1 MHTGLYLLNSLAIS
15 PEEQELLVGC
25 RALVV
30 GCGGLGGFVLEYLGR
45 LGVGNLRAV
54 DPDTFSEGNLN
65 RQLLSSSLNLGRPKA
80 LAAAQRMQ
88 AVNPLALVEGVQAYL
103 TEENAAQLLE
113 GCQVALDCLD
123 SIPARRTLQHAC
135 ARAGVPLV
143 HGAIGGWLGQV
154 CVILPG
160 ERLLDQIY
168 PDASAEHGEEYE
180 QGALAFTAGMTAAAQ
195 AAEAVKLLLG
205 KPSLRGELLVL
216 DLLNGSFERLR
227 LAKG

>member
-1 MHTGLYLLNSLAIS
+1 MQTGRYLRNALAIS

-65 RQLLSSSLNLGRPKA
+65 RQLLSSSMNLGRPKA

-88 AVNPLALVEGVQAYL
+88 AVNPLARVEGVQAFL
-103 TEENAAQLLE
+103 TEENAAELLE

-143 HGAIGGWLGQV
+143 HAAIGGWLGQV

-195 AAEAVKLLLG
+195 AAEAVKLLLD
-205 KPSLRGELLVL
+205 KPGLRGELLVL

-227 LAKG
+227 LVKG

>member
-1 MHTGLYLLNSLAIS
+1 MQPGRYLRNMLAIS
-15 PEEQELLVGC
+15 PGEQERLAGC
-25 RALVV
+25 RALVA

-54 DPDTFSEGNLN
+54 DPDSFSEGNLN
-65 RQLLSSSLNLGRPKA
+65 RQLLSSSMNLGRPKA
-80 LAAAQRMQ
+80 LAAVQRMQ
-88 AVNPLALVEGVQAYL
+88 AVNPLARVEGVQALL

-123 SIPARRTLQHAC
+123 SIPARRTLQKAC

-154 CVILPG
+154 CVVLPG
-160 ERLLDQIY
+160 ENLLDQVY
-168 PDASAEHGEEYE
+168 PDADAEHGEEYE
-180 QGALAFTAGMTAAAQ
+180 QGALAFTAGMTAAVQ

-205 KPSLRGELLVL
+205 KPGLRGELLVL

>member
-1 MHTGLYLLNSLAIS
+1 MQPGRYLRNALAIS
-15 PEEQELLVGC
+15 PKEQERLSDC

-65 RQLLSSSLNLGRPKA
+65 RQLLSSSMNLGRPKA

-88 AVNPLALVEGVQAYL
+88 AVNPLARVEGVQAFL
-103 TEENAAQLLE
+103 TEENAAELLE

-143 HGAIGGWLGQV
+143 HAAIGGWLGQV

-168 PDASAEHGEEYE
+168 PDASAEHGEDYE

-195 AAEAVKLLLG
+195 AAEAVKLLLD
-205 KPSLRGELLVL
+205 KPGLRGELLVL

-227 LAKG
+227 LVKG

>member
-1 MHTGLYLLNSLAIS
+1 MQPGRYLRNALAIS
-15 PEEQELLVGC
+15 PKEQERLSDC

-65 RQLLSSSLNLGRPKA
+65 RQLLSSSMNLGRPKA

-88 AVNPLALVEGVQAYL
+88 AVNPLARVEGVQAFL
-103 TEENAAQLLE
+103 TEENAAELLE

-143 HGAIGGWLGQV
+143 HAAIGGWLGQV

-195 AAEAVKLLLG
+195 AAEAVKLLLD
-205 KPSLRGELLVL
+205 KPGLRGELLVL

-227 LAKG
+227 LVKG

>member
-1 MHTGLYLLNSLAIS
+1 MQTGRYLRNALAIS
-15 PEEQELLVGC
+15 PEDQELLAGC

>member
-1 MHTGLYLLNSLAIS
+1 MQTGRYLRNALAIS
-15 PEEQELLVGC
+15 PEEQELLAGC

-205 KPSLRGELLVL
+205 KPGLRGELLVL
-216 DLLNGSFERLR
+216 DLLNCSFEQLR

>member
-1 MHTGLYLLNSLAIS
+1 
-15 PEEQELLVGC
+15 
-25 RALVV
+25 
-30 GCGGLGGFVLEYLGR
+30 
-45 LGVGNLRAV
+45 
-54 DPDTFSEGNLN
+54 
-65 RQLLSSSLNLGRPKA
+65 
-80 LAAAQRMQ
+80 
-88 AVNPLALVEGVQAYL
+88 VEGVQAFL
-103 TEENAAQLLE
+103 TEENAAELLE

-143 HGAIGGWLGQV
+143 HAAIGGWLGQV

-205 KPSLRGELLVL
+205 KPGLHGELLVL

-227 LAKG
+227 LARG

>member
-1 MHTGLYLLNSLAIS
+1 MQPGRYLRNALAIS
-15 PEEQELLVGC
+15 PDEQDRLANC

-45 LGVGNLRAV
+45 LGVGDLRAV

-65 RQLLSSSLNLGRPKA
+65 RQLLSSSLNLGRPKV
-80 LAAAQRMQ
+80 LAAVQRMQ
-88 AVNPLALVEGVQAYL
+88 AVNPLARVEGVQAFL
-103 TEENAAQLLE
+103 TEENAAELLD

-123 SIPARRTLQHAC
+123 NIPARRTLQKAC
-135 ARAGVPLV
+135 AQAGMPLV
-143 HGAIGGWLGQV
+143 HGALGGWLGQA

-160 ERLLDQIY
+160 ENLLDMIY
-168 PDASAEHGEEYE
+168 PDAGAEHGEEYE
-180 QGALAFTAGMTAAAQ
+180 QGALAFTAGMVAAVQ

-205 KPSLRGELLVL
+205 KPGLRGELLVL

-227 LAKG
+227 LVKG

>member
-1 MHTGLYLLNSLAIS
+1 MQTGRYLRNALAIS
-15 PEEQELLVGC
+15 PEEQELLAGC

>member
-1 MHTGLYLLNSLAIS
+1 MQTGRYLRNALAIS
-15 PEEQELLVGC
+15 PEEQELLAGC

-65 RQLLSSSLNLGRPKA
+65 RQLLSSSMNLGRPKA

>member
-1 MHTGLYLLNSLAIS
+1 MQPGRYLRNALAIS
-15 PEEQELLVGC
+15 PKEQERLSDC

-30 GCGGLGGFVLEYLGR
+30 GCGVLGGFVLEYLGR

-54 DPDTFSEGNLN
+54 DPDSFSEGNLN
-65 RQLLSSSLNLGRPKA
+65 RQLLSSSMNLGRPKA

-88 AVNPLALVEGVQAYL
+88 AVNPLARVEGVQAFL
-103 TEENAAQLLE
+103 TEENAAELLE

-205 KPSLRGELLVL
+205 KPGLRGELLVL

-227 LAKG
+227 LARG